1 MTQKEEVV
9 FILGDKL
16 PTYYDI
22 AISLF
27 QVCSSRQGEKAQ
39 STLNAFYSA
48 LVNSWGKAFGEG
60 HVQNSPT
67 IMKKLQ
73 KLRDSYST
81 EVCGVQS
88 KGSKKA

>member
-27 QVCSSRQGEKAQ
+27 QVCLSRQGEKAQ

-60 HVQNSPT
+60 HVQSRPHHNEET
-67 IMKKLQ
+67 
-73 KLRDSYST
+73 
-81 EVCGVQS
+81 S
-88 KGSKKA
+88 KITRQL